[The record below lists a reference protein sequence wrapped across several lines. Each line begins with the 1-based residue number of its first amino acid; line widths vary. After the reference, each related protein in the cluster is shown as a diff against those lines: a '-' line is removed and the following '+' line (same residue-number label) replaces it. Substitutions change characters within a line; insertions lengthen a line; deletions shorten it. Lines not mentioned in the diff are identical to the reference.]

1 MINLIVKKY
10 KLIKKKDL
18 KKRNFMS
25 KIKMKILKNLFKRK
39 KIKNKNKNILIKFK
53 KVLRKKQR
61 IMKKNFLW
69 MIINNLSNKQIIKNK
84 VFILF
89 QLKKK
94 RQNSCNLLNNNLKK

>member
-1 MINLIVKKY
+1 
-10 KLIKKKDL
+10 
-18 KKRNFMS
+18 MS
-25 KIKMKILKNLFKRK
+25 KIKMRILKNLFRRK
-39 KIKNKNKNILIKFK
+39 KIRNKNKNILIKFK

-61 IMKKNFLW
+61 IMKKNCLW

-94 RQNSCNLLNNNLKK
+94 RQNFCNLLNNYLKK